1 MLITQ
6 DTNNKTLNLELGGG
20 LESGDGGDCVIG
32 VEELKEQV
40 WAKGGRTLRS
50 TPRSSK
56 LVVKSRKK
64 VPAGP
69 RHIP

>member
-32 VEELKEQV
+32 VEEVEEQV
-40 WAKGGRTLRS
+40 PTKGGRTHCARPHEGRSLLR
-50 TPRSSK
+50 K
-56 LVVKSRKK
+56 VVKN
-64 VPAGP
+64 
-69 RHIP
+69 HT